1 MIYLFDWNKVSCQQM
16 QLQGTVSILI
26 FSSIAWQFVKEY
38 YFDLTIAHS
47 DMGISLHYQVC

>member
-38 YFDLTIAHS
+38 YFDLTIPHN
-47 DMGISLHYQVC
+47 DMVTSLHYQVC